1 MAGDVPSQAVPAPP
15 PTTTTL
21 CLWEPDPELM
31 IRRAQGQE
39 RARKSEYAAEARK
52 ESRGA
57 HAREDFTKRD
67 DKTWMKHTLGYVE
80 DGKVKL
86 DYRPVHDQTLDEK
99 EMKHIPPFARVY

>member
-1 MAGDVPSQAVPAPP
+1 
-15 PTTTTL
+15 
-21 CLWEPDPELM
+21 M
-31 IRRAQGQE
+31 ITIVG
-39 RARKSEYAAEARK
+39 AEARK
-52 ESRGA
+52 GSRGA